1 MTYFY
6 FLKQQVADFF
16 LIVFVM
22 SLAYAIATYYG
33 FRNPI
38 ELTPEIFSTLI
49 GAALSYILLGSTLR
63 YFAFKKG
70 S

>member
-1 MTYFY
+1 MTYFH

-16 LIVFVM
+16 LIVFIA

-38 ELTPEIFSTLI
+38 ELAPEFYSALI
-49 GAALSYILLGSTLR
+49 GAAIVYILLGSALR

-70 S
+70 A